1 MNISLTMEYV
11 LLRAS
16 QEASAFSGG
25 NMGLE
30 HIFLGILKVPEVK
43 GADVVKDRS
52 RREEFD
58 KEAAEVAEIARKAAY
73 GLEKWSESK
82 EFSELSNAGR
92 IKSMCAL
99 GIEGMAEL

>member
-30 HIFLGILKVPEVK
+30 HIFLGILMATVIMSIV
-43 GADVVKDRS
+43 S
-52 RREEFD
+52 
-58 KEAAEVAEIARKAAY
+58 Y
-73 GLEKWSESK
+73 GL
-82 EFSELSNAGR
+82 
-92 IKSMCAL
+92 L
-99 GIEGMAEL
+99 GMIIR